1 MLQRS
6 MQKHMQHRKRKTR
19 IVRMSNK
26 SMRRRRPQMQVVA
39 LLTLPKAADYMPI
52 APAVSGNDQVKD
64 RQLQRKQHAAWPW
77 RSADGAASRLQAT
90 FGHTVKTLDCGVSSS
105 PALRSTDGRYIRP
118 PTVTYLCVPIPTIP
132 YHPQPSP
139 ARLAGYLYDYA

>member
-26 SMRRRRPQMQVVA
+26 SLPLRRRRPQLQVVA

-52 APAVSGNDQVKD
+52 APAVSGNDHVED
-64 RQLQRKQHAAWPW
+64 RQLQRKQHAAWMALGR
-77 RSADGAASRLQAT
+77 RSSRLQAT
-90 FGHTVKTLDCGVSSS
+90 FGHTVKTLHKSVKTLVCEK
-105 PALRSTDGRYIRP
+105 
-118 PTVTYLCVPIPTIP
+118 
-132 YHPQPSP
+132 
-139 ARLAGYLYDYA
+139 

>member
-52 APAVSGNDQVKD
+52 APAVSGNDQVED
-64 RQLQRKQHAAWPW
+64 RQLQRKQHAAWMALGR
-77 RSADGAASRLQAT
+77 RSSRLQAT
-90 FGHTVKTLDCGVSSS
+90 FGHNVKTLDCEK
-105 PALRSTDGRYIRP
+105 
-118 PTVTYLCVPIPTIP
+118 
-132 YHPQPSP
+132 
-139 ARLAGYLYDYA
+139 